1 MKKWISAV
9 LVLVAGIAAP
19 IRAQTPPATPMP
31 YTAVHQPEFVAAS
44 EVTFL
49 QDDDIMLGVVSGK
62 VAKAFP
68 AADLSQHGAVFDKL
82 PDGPI
87 SVTWCGVCNTGV
99 VFRAEVNGR
108 TLHFQYD
115 RMVGA
120 NEVQKDLET
129 GTSWQQATGEAI
141 DGPLKGTRL
150 RLYPVVRTTWA
161 EWRKRYPRTMV
172 LKPLPG
178 YAERMPNRS
187 TRIKAVTRLGPEG
200 APNGALAL
208 DKRLPARE
216 TVAGLEVGGET
227 VAYPFSELRIGRV
240 VNDRVG
246 GLPIVIVHQPS
257 SDTTTA
263 FDARG
268 KGKVLTFQAAN
279 DDASSV
285 TDLETRSTWNAY
297 GLCLEGPLKG
307 TQLKQLILVPQFW
320 FAWSQFHQGTRVF
333 TAR

>member
-1 MKKWISAV
+1 
-9 LVLVAGIAAP
+9 
-19 IRAQTPPATPMP
+19 
-31 YTAVHQPEFVAAS
+31 
-44 EVTFL
+44 
-49 QDDDIMLGVVSGK
+49 
-62 VAKAFP
+62 
-68 AADLSQHGAVFDKL
+68 
-82 PDGPI
+82 
-87 SVTWCGVCNTGV
+87 
-99 VFRAEVNGR
+99 
-108 TLHFQYD
+108 
-115 RMVGA
+115 MVGA

-150 RLYPVVRTTWA
+150 KLYPAVRTTWA
-161 EWRKRYPRTMV
+161 EWRKRYPHTMV

-178 YAERMPNRS
+178 YAERMPSRS
-187 TRIKAVTRLGPEG
+187 RRIKDVTRVGPDG
-200 APNGALAL
+200 APNGALTL
-208 DKRLPARE
+208 DQRLPARE
-216 TVAGLEVGGET
+216 TVAGLEVGRET
-227 VAYPFSELRIGRV
+227 VAYPFSELRIARV

-263 FDARG
+263 FDARA

-285 TDLETRSTWNAY
+285 IDLETRSTWNAY

-307 TQLKQLILVPQFW
+307 TQLKQVILVPQFW

>member
-1 MKKWISAV
+1 
-9 LVLVAGIAAP
+9 
-19 IRAQTPPATPMP
+19 
-31 YTAVHQPEFVAAS
+31 
-44 EVTFL
+44 
-49 QDDDIMLGVVSGK
+49 
-62 VAKAFP
+62 
-68 AADLSQHGAVFDKL
+68 
-82 PDGPI
+82 
-87 SVTWCGVCNTGV
+87 
-99 VFRAEVNGR
+99 
-108 TLHFQYD
+108 
-115 RMVGA
+115 
-120 NEVQKDLET
+120 
-129 GTSWQQATGEAI
+129 
-141 DGPLKGTRL
+141 
-150 RLYPVVRTTWA
+150 
-161 EWRKRYPRTMV
+161 MV

-178 YAERMPNRS
+178 YAERMPNLS
-187 TRIKAVTRLGPEG
+187 KRIKAVTRVGPEG

-216 TVAGLEVGGET
+216 TVAGLEVGRET
-227 VAYPFSELRIGRV
+227 VAYPFSALRVARV

-263 FDARG
+263 FDARA

-285 TDLETRSTWNAY
+285 IDLDTRSTWNAY

-307 TQLKQLILVPQFW
+307 TQLKHVMLVPQFW